1 MGCARCVLSR
11 VLCPCV
17 FPVFMIK
24 RDTTNHIRP
33 AKHLKYCRYI
43 YLSER
48 IVAFGM
54 YFNEENQKFVSKT
67 QEAGMRCGRC
77 MYHIFSKGRPYSDY
91 PDLVAADVMNGA
103 NCGNI
108 NHSEKFPDIV

>member
-1 MGCARCVLSR
+1 M
-11 VLCPCV
+11 

-33 AKHLKYCRYI
+33 AKHLKYCQYI

-54 YFNEENQKFVSKT
+54 YFNEENQKFV
-67 QEAGMRCGRC
+67 
-77 MYHIFSKGRPYSDY
+77 YFS
-91 PDLVAADVMNGA
+91 
-103 NCGNI
+103 
-108 NHSEKFPDIV
+108 